1 MEWCSLS
8 QAPRSGRRPAEVAV
22 IGSDRRS
29 IGAKLRTKPFALTHA
44 GSQNTAIVAATCR
57 LTAVGLPCFS
67 LQRTSTRG
75 FLSIII
81 HLLQPGKSWFAL
93 LPLQALDLLTYSRS
107 RRFVVA
113 HVRWPSHHRLLNLQ
127 YVQSH
132 HLIEYSLAGRPEVTA
147 GCQHG
152 KGGIWGRPWSCPC
165 VRQAGHAPCFHATT
179 ER

>member
-1 MEWCSLS
+1 MQVAGDLRRCLIIHPWWHHHVHQDGHGERLPGSQALDSGVQTAANIRRERQECSLS

-93 LPLQALDLLTYSRS
+93 LPLQALDLLTGRLTIAYSIS
-107 RRFVVA
+107 STCN
-113 HVRWPSHHRLLNLQ
+113 H
-127 YVQSH
+127 
-132 HLIEYSLAGRPEVTA
+132 I
-147 GCQHG
+147 
-152 KGGIWGRPWSCPC
+152 I
-165 VRQAGHAPCFHATT
+165 
-179 ER
+179 